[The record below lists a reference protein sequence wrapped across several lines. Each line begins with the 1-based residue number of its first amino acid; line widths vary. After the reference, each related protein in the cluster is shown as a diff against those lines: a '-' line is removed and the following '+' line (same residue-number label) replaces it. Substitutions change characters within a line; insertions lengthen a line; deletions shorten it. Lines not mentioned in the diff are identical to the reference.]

1 MQRQHSGLHVYVRGA
16 AVYLHTKVSQDL
28 HRQIVHSL
36 TLSFY
41 KPLLFWGLEERGKI
55 MTNTMEHNYWLHRSS
70 YEYRLS
76 QVLLAEKNLLSI
88 GFSDFSNTNY
98 LNKFLNSSQEEFDKI
113 FKDKWDWVPKS
124 RFSLWY
130 FLREMKQGDY
140 VLVPTPYYF
149 SIYKIVGETPLS
161 NESLDTNGLHDV
173 WNNPVLLKDGGLYI
187 KEEIEKIDLG
197 FYWQVEPVCLNI
209 PRANYADQALISRM
223 KVRQTTLNISDLA
236 DDIIEAINA
245 FENNMP
251 ICLHDLILQQTADA
265 CLQLIHDKISAD
277 KFEYLVKWYMEK
289 LGATVEVP
297 AKNSTSTEEGDADVI
312 AYFEPVKLVILIQVK
327 KHQGNTDSWA
337 VEQISNY
344 KKNKNMGDYT
354 SLLWI
359 ISTCDDFTQET
370 KEKALAEQVRLINGR
385 LFTEMLLE
393 TGLKGLDI

>member
-1 MQRQHSGLHVYVRGA
+1 MGTGGEG
-16 AVYLHTKVSQDL
+16 KV
-28 HRQIVHSL
+28 
-36 TLSFY
+36 
-41 KPLLFWGLEERGKI
+41 

-88 GFSDFSNTNY
+88 GFSDFSDTNY
-98 LNKFLNSSQEEFDKI
+98 LNRFLNSSQEEFDNV
-113 FKDKWDWVPKS
+113 FREVWDYLPKS

-140 VLVPTPYYF
+140 VLVPSPYYF
-149 SIYKIVGETPLS
+149 SIYRIVGETPLS
-161 NESLDTNGLHDV
+161 NETFDTNGLHDV
-173 WNNPVLLKDGGLYI
+173 WNNPVTLKDDGYLYV
-187 KEEIEKIDLG
+187 KGDGESKAEVVDLG
-197 FYWQVEPVCLNI
+197 FYWQVEPISLNI

-223 KVRQTTLNISDLA
+223 KARQTTLNISDLA